1 MTGSSVLG
9 FSKEHYDE
17 LSNGEI
23 WNAKR
28 VAEQKFFD
36 AGADFVID
44 SISDLPELIKQI
56 DEKLR

>member
-1 MTGSSVLG
+1 VLG